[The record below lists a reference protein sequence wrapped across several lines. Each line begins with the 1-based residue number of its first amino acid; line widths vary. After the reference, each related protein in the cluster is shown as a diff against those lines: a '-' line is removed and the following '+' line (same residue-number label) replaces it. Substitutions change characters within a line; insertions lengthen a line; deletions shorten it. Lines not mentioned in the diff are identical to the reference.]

1 MLWRIGVKMDH
12 AKSIVIGT
20 AFWKKE
26 KKIVGNK
33 IKEMLSREGRVDVKI
48 LFLVYVLN
56 FLVSSN
62 YRVILIL

>member
-1 MLWRIGVKMDH
+1 MDH

>member
-1 MLWRIGVKMDH
+1 MDH
-12 AKSIVIGT
+12 AKSIFIGT